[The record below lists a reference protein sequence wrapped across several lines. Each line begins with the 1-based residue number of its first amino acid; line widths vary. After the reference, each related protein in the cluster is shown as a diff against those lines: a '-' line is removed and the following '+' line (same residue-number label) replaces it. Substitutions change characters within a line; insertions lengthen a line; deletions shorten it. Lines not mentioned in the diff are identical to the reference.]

1 MVVVHRLAQ
10 VARRLR
16 CVLQHTGRPYGP
28 VERIPE
34 TAWRDLSFHGSPR
47 AALLAIHRCERKW
60 PPGTGRPDEFRVLA
74 LWRGQ
79 RYEIVPPVIA
89 IRRDNPYYELE
100 MARSIASSPDLA
112 TAMGLA
118 KEAGYYAS
126 FWRRPR
132 RGIAG
137 RQSRARPTPRR
148 RSNDG

>member
-1 MVVVHRLAQ
+1 VVVLHRLAQ

-89 IRRDNPYYELE
+89 IRRDNPYYDLE
-100 MARSIASSPDLA
+100 MARCIASSPDLA
-112 TAMGLA
+112 RALGLS
-118 KEAGYYAS
+118 KEARYYAS
-126 FWRRPR
+126 FWRRAR
-132 RGIAG
+132 QRIAG
-137 RQSRARPTPRR
+137 AIQGAAYPRR